1 MNILTAWTSAQRIIK
16 LYACRDDSANQAA
29 NIYKSDYAVL
39 LHLGCFSFSTKCD
52 DSEVI
57 DKEFSAIF
65 INKDFDTALT
75 EKPFKLTVNTES
87 III

>member
-57 DKEFSAIF
+57 DKEYSAIF
-65 INKDFDTALT
+65 INKNFDTALT
-75 EKPFKLTVNTES
+75 EKPFTES